1 MFGEMSF
8 EFTTSMG
15 KELPGLALK
24 NKIIKQHKI
33 LNQYT
38 ASSRKPEV
46 QVATVGFAWHFE
58 VLSEW

>member
-1 MFGEMSF
+1 MSF

-15 KELPGLALK
+15 KELPGLAFK
-24 NKIIKQHKI
+24 NKIIKQHTI
-33 LNQYT
+33 SNQYI

-46 QVATVGFAWHFE
+46 QVATVEFAWHFE

>member
-33 LNQYT
+33 LNRYT